1 MREFRDDQGR
11 PWQLAL
17 TTAAAMRVRDNVK
30 MMKDG
35 EEKPFDIVD
44 FSAIGDTMDVLR
56 GQYITIAE
64 TLYFILLQ
72 QIEKKG
78 ITKDEFFDGLRGDAI
93 DAATKVLE
101 EELVDFF
108 PERLRKVVR
117 LLAAK
122 AQEATEAG
130 TAKMEQQLEK
140 MSVTDLLAQ
149 SGTPSG
155 SVPEYWESTPANG
168 HSENS
173 LKHAMH
179 ASRRTGGTRRT
190 SSAKS
195 TT

>member
-1 MREFRDDQGR
+1 
-11 PWQLAL
+11 
-17 TTAAAMRVRDNVK
+17 MRVRDNVK

-64 TLYFILLQ
+64 TLYFILLP

-78 ITKDEFFDGLRGDAI
+78 ISKDEFCDGLRGDAM

-122 AQEATEAG
+122 ATEATEAG
-130 TAKMEQQLEK
+130 TAKMEQQLEN
-140 MSVTDLLAQ
+140 MSVTDLLEQ

-155 SVPEYWESTPANG
+155 SVPESWGSIPANG

-179 ASRRTGGTRRT
+179 ASRRNGGTRRT

>member
-30 MMKDG
+30 RVVDG

-64 TLYFILLQ
+64 TLYFILLP

-78 ITKDEFFDGLRGDAI
+78 MSKDDFCDGLRGDAI
-93 DAATKVLE
+93 EAATLALE

-122 AQEATEAG
+122 AKEATQAG
-130 TAKMEQQLEK
+130 TEQMERQLEK
-140 MSVTDLLAQ
+140 MSVSDLLAQ
-149 SGTPSG
+149 SGMPSG
-155 SVPEYWESTPANG
+155 SVPASSASTPVNG
-168 HSENS
+168 HSDS
-173 LKHAMH
+173 SPKPATP
-179 ASRRTGGTRRT
+179 ASRRTGGTRPT
-190 SSAKS
+190 SSAKC